1 VKDLS
6 KYIETLIV
14 DTKLGGDCKVYY
26 NGGDCYV
33 IDLYV
38 KDIGYNNDFVKL
50 HVKELILDIINTY
63 FPKGN
68 VTCVVNVEILS

>member
-1 VKDLS
+1 MKDLS

-50 HVKELILDIINTY
+50 NVKEMVLDIINTY

-68 VTCVVNVEILS
+68 VNCVVNVEILS